1 MALHC
6 VEPFILNSIIM
17 KTYFLY
23 LLILC
28 SILSCSKSSD
38 VTPATGTSYVSMKI
52 NGVEWKSSIGA
63 GAITSGSF
71 SGTGALEVT
80 GGKDVL
86 AMTLIN
92 AANVGTTYKFE
103 ETNDRLLQFSRSAS
117 KVSGKSGPKTQM
129 FLADRFCRLCDAHS
143 RYTHFAFSLFR
154 PFVNWAAGF
163 LFFTGSL
170 QAALVTREFKALQL
184 DNRFKIGPRAD
195 VGDDFNL

>member
-1 MALHC
+1 
-6 VEPFILNSIIM
+6 M

-117 KVSGKSGPKTQM
+117 KVNYFIGKDSKGSSGILTITKTKVLGTLTAANATFSGIANGSDGSKITI
-129 FLADRFCRLCDAHS
+129 
-143 RYTHFAFSLFR
+143 TEGKI
-154 PFVNWAAGF
+154 VNAG
-163 LFFTGSL
+163 
-170 QAALVTREFKALQL
+170 VE
-184 DNRFKIGPRAD
+184 
-195 VGDDFNL
+195 

>member
-1 MALHC
+1 
-6 VEPFILNSIIM
+6 M

-71 SGTGALEVT
+71 SSTGALEVT

-92 AANVGTTYKFE
+92 VANVGTTYKFE

-117 KVSGKSGPKTQM
+117 KVNYFIGKDSKGSSGILTITKTKVLGTLTAANATFSGIANGSDGSKITI
-129 FLADRFCRLCDAHS
+129 
-143 RYTHFAFSLFR
+143 TEGKI
-154 PFVNWAAGF
+154 VNAG
-163 LFFTGSL
+163 
-170 QAALVTREFKALQL
+170 VE
-184 DNRFKIGPRAD
+184 
-195 VGDDFNL
+195 

>member
-1 MALHC
+1 
-6 VEPFILNSIIM
+6 
-17 KTYFLY
+17 
-23 LLILC
+23 
-28 SILSCSKSSD
+28 
-38 VTPATGTSYVSMKI
+38 MKI

-117 KVSGKSGPKTQM
+117 KVNYFIGKDSKGSSGIFTVTKTKVLGNLTAANATFSGVANGSDGSKITI
-129 FLADRFCRLCDAHS
+129 
-143 RYTHFAFSLFR
+143 TEGKI
-154 PFVNWAAGF
+154 VNAG
-163 LFFTGSL
+163 
-170 QAALVTREFKALQL
+170 VE
-184 DNRFKIGPRAD
+184 
-195 VGDDFNL
+195 